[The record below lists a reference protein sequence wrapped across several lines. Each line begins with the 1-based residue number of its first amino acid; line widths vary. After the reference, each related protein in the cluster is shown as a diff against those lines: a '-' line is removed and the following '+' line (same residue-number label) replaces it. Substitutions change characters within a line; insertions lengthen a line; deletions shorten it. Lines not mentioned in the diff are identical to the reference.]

1 MVLNIH
7 DGVTLLF
14 QGHKRLI
21 WARLFTQSV
30 TVQLHSGGDS
40 REGVKGQRR
49 IVHSLNLRAKI
60 TRTHTG
66 AKKHGKT
73 QLCNNTGK
81 HTLRIHM
88 PAHRQAHGRKIHT
101 HTNSLRPKQHMNLRS
116 LAAAPKGKN
125 KKVLLCPSKCLLK
138 LSIGSRE
145 DKTCPSH
152 SYWGLTNAEVTVTAG
167 IHTLPREQCHKEN
180 DDIGSLQ
187 KKTPASSTLVSLC
200 MYTHSD
206 NSAATMWGHKQATD
220 AQCPHPW
227 SWLAVYLISF
237 AACGALW
244 STAIEC
250 MEHTYRHTHSNIG
263 CCCSYNYQIVCVLLC
278 CVQGRTLDS
287 GAICTVP
294 LLKQL
299 QNGYLRC

>member
-1 MVLNIH
+1 MALNIH

-60 TRTHTG
+60 THTHTG

-81 HTLRIHM
+81 HILHIHI
-88 PAHRQAHGRKIHT
+88 AHRQAQSI

-116 LAAAPKGKN
+116 LAPKGKN

-152 SYWGLTNAEVTVTAG
+152 SYWGLMNTGVTVTAG

-187 KKTPASSTLVSLC
+187 KKTTASSTLVLVC
-200 MYTHSD
+200 M
-206 NSAATMWGHKQATD
+206 
-220 AQCPHPW
+220 
-227 SWLAVYLISF
+227 
-237 AACGALW
+237 
-244 STAIEC
+244 
-250 MEHTYRHTHSNIG
+250 
-263 CCCSYNYQIVCVLLC
+263 
-278 CVQGRTLDS
+278 
-287 GAICTVP
+287 
-294 LLKQL
+294 
-299 QNGYLRC
+299 